1 MTAVCVLL
9 IWFREPALKR
19 ISQQPEG
26 VSSKYS
32 EFKSLGC
39 FSVVQFSR
47 LLINARKMSF
57 SCRNPH
63 AARLLLLRVESRCLN
78 RFSEFGSRSVP
89 RPGGTHIHHDKKKK
103 KKTWKITRIILQRL
117 SAKFLSGVGGE
128 TPDGRK
134 EQVAE
139 EDM

>member
-32 EFKSLGC
+32 RFKSLGC
-39 FSVVQFSR
+39 FCVVQFSR
-47 LLINARKMSF
+47 LLINARKMPF

-63 AARLLLLRVESRCLN
+63 AARLLLLRIESRCLN

-89 RPGGTHIHHDKKKK
+89 RPGGTHIHHYKK
-103 KKTWKITRIILQRL
+103 KKTCKITRIIVQRL

-128 TPDGRK
+128 TPDGKK